1 MSDDTITI
9 DDLRERLKGE
19 RTAMLTT
26 VDERGTLSAR
36 PLTVQT
42 FNDYGD
48 VFFLVGRD
56 ADWVSLGTTEAAN
69 AAIVDEGST
78 WVSVAGRLHVVD
90 DEQLLDELWD
100 EASAAFFPNGR
111 ADAVVAH
118 LQSDR
123 WEYWTAATAAVQVFE
138 FVKAKVTDDAPDMG
152 ESGTI
157 ET

>member
-1 MSDDTITI
+1 MSEQMTIE
-9 DDLRERLKGE
+9 DLRDRLQGE

-26 VDERGTLSAR
+26 VDERGTLSSR
-36 PLTVQT
+36 PLAVQT

-56 ADWVSLGTTEAAN
+56 SDWVNAASTEAAN
-69 AAIVDEGST
+69 VAIVDDGST
-78 WVSVAGRLHVVD
+78 WLSIAGRLNIST
-90 DEQLLDELWD
+90 DEKLLDELWD
-100 EASAAFFPNGR
+100 DHSAAYFPHGK

-118 LQSDR
+118 VQSDR

-138 FVKAKVTDDAPDMG
+138 FVKAKITDDAPDMG